1 MEVGTTMSSER
12 HPPRHRPNTVIIGGG
27 PGGIVAGHA
36 LRTMGHEDFV
46 ILERQDRAGG
56 TWARN
61 RYPGLACDIPS
72 HLYSFSFAP
81 KADWSRTYASQGEIL
96 DYMEQCVD
104 NLGLRQHLRLGTGV
118 RSARWDEARSSWTV
132 TTEEGEEIVADV
144 VITSTGMFG
153 VHVWPEIE
161 GRETFAG
168 ISVHTA
174 EWPADL
180 DLAGQRVAVVGSAA
194 SAVQLAPEVARVA
207 TQLHL
212 FQRSANWVLPK
223 ADTPYTPEQLAEFAA
238 DPATVADLRAA
249 LLEQF
254 GSGFSFVDEEAR
266 RACEELGLGNISV
279 VEDPELRQ
287 KLVPTS
293 PWGCQRP
300 LFSNVYYP
308 TFNQPNVELVT
319 DPITRITPT
328 GVVTADG
335 VQRDVDV
342 IVYATGYETTR
353 YISAI
358 DITGRDGLHIEKAWA
373 DGAHAYLGVTTAG
386 FPNLF
391 MLYGPNTNHG
401 SIITMIEYQ
410 MDYVRRMLERMDRDG
425 LAWVDVRPETVK
437 AYDER
442 LQRDLDEVTVWD
454 AGCHQYYRV
463 PSGRI
468 VTQWPHS
475 MQRYRELTAAPDP
488 DNAYELGVS

>member
-1 MEVGTTMSSER
+1 MEVGTNMSNEG
-12 HPPRHRPNTVIIGGG
+12 HPRRHRPRIVIIGGG

-36 LRTMGHEDFV
+36 LRTIGHEDFL

-81 KADWSRTYASQGEIL
+81 KADWSRSYAPQGEIL

-104 NLGLRQHLRLGTGV
+104 SLGLRHHLRLGTGV
-118 RSARWDEARSSWTV
+118 RSARWDDALATWTV
-132 TTEEGEEIVADV
+132 TTEAGDEIVADV

-153 VHVWPEIE
+153 AHVWPEIE
-161 GRETFAG
+161 GRDTFAG
-168 ISVHTA
+168 TSVHTA
-174 EWPADL
+174 EWPAGL
-180 DLAGQRVAVVGSAA
+180 DLAGRRVAVVGSAA
-194 SAVQLAPEVARVA
+194 SAVQLVPEVARVA

-223 ADTPYTPEQLAEFAA
+223 ADTPYTSEQLAEFAA

-254 GSGFSFVDEEAR
+254 GSGFSFVNAEAR

-279 VEDPELRQ
+279 VEDPELRK

-300 LFSNVYYP
+300 LFSNDYYP

-319 DPITRITPT
+319 DPIAQITPA
-328 GVVTADG
+328 GIVTADG
-335 VQRDVDV
+335 VERDVDV
-342 IVYATGYETTR
+342 IIYATGYETTR

-358 DITGRDGLHIEKAWA
+358 DITGRDGASH
-373 DGAHAYLGVTTAG
+373 
-386 FPNLF
+386 
-391 MLYGPNTNHG
+391 
-401 SIITMIEYQ
+401 
-410 MDYVRRMLERMDRDG
+410 
-425 LAWVDVRPETVK
+425 
-437 AYDER
+437 
-442 LQRDLDEVTVWD
+442 
-454 AGCHQYYRV
+454 
-463 PSGRI
+463 
-468 VTQWPHS
+468 
-475 MQRYRELTAAPDP
+475 
-488 DNAYELGVS
+488 

>member
-1 MEVGTTMSSER
+1 MEVGTTMRSER
-12 HPPRHRPNTVIIGGG
+12 HPPRHRPSIVIIGGG

-118 RSARWDEARSSWTV
+118 RSARWDDARSSWTV

-153 VHVWPEIE
+153 AHVWPEIE
-161 GRETFAG
+161 GRDTFAG

-279 VEDPELRQ
+279 VVGPRAAPEA
-287 KLVPTS
+287 
-293 PWGCQRP
+293 RP
-300 LFSNVYYP
+300 HLTVGLP
-308 TFNQPNVELVT
+308 APAVLERLLPNLQSAERR
-319 DPITRITPT
+319 TRHRSHYADH
-328 GVVTADG
+328 ADG
-335 VQRDVDV
+335 C
-342 IVYATGYETTR
+342 G
-353 YISAI
+353 
-358 DITGRDGLHIEKAWA
+358 
-373 DGAHAYLGVTTAG
+373 
-386 FPNLF
+386 
-391 MLYGPNTNHG
+391 
-401 SIITMIEYQ
+401 
-410 MDYVRRMLERMDRDG
+410 DR
-425 LAWVDVRPETVK
+425 
-437 AYDER
+437 
-442 LQRDLDEVTVWD
+442 
-454 AGCHQYYRV
+454 
-463 PSGRI
+463 
-468 VTQWPHS
+468 
-475 MQRYRELTAAPDP
+475 
-488 DNAYELGVS
+488 